1 MTLFSEGGEGGG
13 GMWGIHLL
21 HAAQSHRVNSDYAQ
35 KKKTNKRPKSVNNVD
50 VRTTESKTG
59 Q

>member
-1 MTLFSEGGEGGG
+1 MTLFSEGGGEGEECEGYIYYSCPVTPSQL
-13 GMWGIHLL
+13 WLCP
-21 HAAQSHRVNSDYAQ
+21 

>member
-1 MTLFSEGGEGGG
+1 MTLFSEGGGEGEECEGY
-13 GMWGIHLL
+13 IYYSHTE
-21 HAAQSHRVNSDYAQ
+21 SHRVNSDYAQ